1 MMGVQ
6 AASAQLF
13 YDFCLDDHVPSDHML
28 RGIERHLE
36 LDDLRHAEAVLQPD
50 RPTLRRPGN

>member
-6 AASAQLF
+6 AAPPQLF

-28 RGIERHLE
+28 RGVDRFLDLDAVRAE
-36 LDDLRHAEAVLQPD
+36 LKPY
-50 RPTLRRPGN
+50 